1 LIETCWE
8 VEPFFDDGDQ
18 HIDRDSNPDLSFD
31 GVLRRAEED
40 FDSKMLLDPFE
51 KQFDLPP
58 AYPSGEGRLFA
69 EDVIVNIEGAAGT
82 MIVSV

>member
-1 LIETCWE
+1 VGNKVAMT
-8 VEPFFDDGDQ
+8 
-18 HIDRDSNPDLSFD
+18 IDRQLKAT
-31 GVLRRAEED
+31 VHE
-40 FDSKMLLDPFE
+40 
-51 KQFDLPP
+51 

>member
-1 LIETCWE
+1 M
-8 VEPFFDDGDQ
+8 PAARAS
-18 HIDRDSNPDLSFD
+18 RDHSKKSTFRERIR
-31 GVLRRAEED
+31 LR
-40 FDSKMLLDPFE
+40 E
-51 KQFDLPP
+51 KCLQAKFCGPRTTSACAQS